1 MLHFA
6 VLGQVGRRYLFLY
19 NTYTP
24 QIHTY
29 MYIYKHERDDR
40 QYYSMRCGL
49 IWIHF
54 HGRQR
59 IFINILIYYLTKM
72 DFNSVVVS
80 YDIETIIASW
90 RMEKKSDSQAPPEG
104 GSPEA

>member
-1 MLHFA
+1 
-6 VLGQVGRRYLFLY
+6 
-19 NTYTP
+19 
-24 QIHTY
+24 
-29 MYIYKHERDDR
+29 
-40 QYYSMRCGL
+40 MRCGL